1 MTWRRPLGSG
11 AVKELV
17 STFAVLVLAIS
28 GPGSTARAQED
39 PLPAEVESAANGIM
53 AEQLARDLEF
63 LSSDALLGRN
73 TPSEGFDRAAEYIAD
88 RLERAGLTPQGDDG
102 TYYQHYDL
110 REQTVDTTAAYL
122 EVDGRRFG
130 FGEDFVL
137 RSFAGPL
144 SGTLRAVYAG
154 HGWTVPKEG
163 IDPYSGLDVR
173 GKIVLAHGPLAQP
186 KGFEI
191 QRIGRIS
198 VDAHSPF
205 VEAERRGA
213 AAVLFIAPTETPE
226 QWERLRR
233 LPRRLELEPSVPSA
247 YAAIPVTSIHLSP
260 RAAEALMAGEGVGGA
275 EAIARGDS
283 ADYPASFELEKSV
296 TLYLPVATDVL
307 RHPYNVVALLEGSDE
322 ALKGEYVTI
331 ASHLDGAVGTEAVDG
346 DSIYNAADDNA
357 SGSVANLA
365 IAEQMMRAPR
375 PRRSI
380 IFIWDSGEERGLW
393 GTRRFVHRPPVP
405 LESIVAH
412 INIDMIGANR
422 APGSAD
428 SVAMEVTGPNE
439 VYLTGPGV
447 LSAEVD
453 SLLERVNR
461 DYLNLEFNR
470 ARDKPDHEAFYP
482 RTDAGPFLERGIL
495 TIGFFTG
502 LHDRYHRPADEA
514 RHLDP
519 KKIETVARTIF
530 TSAWAVANAS
540 ARPRI
545 DKPVPTIV
553 PRYR

>member
-1 MTWRRPLGSG
+1 M
-11 AVKELV
+11 
-17 STFAVLVLAIS
+17 FAVLVLAIS
-28 GPGSTARAQED
+28 APGSTARAQED

-296 TLYLPVATDVL
+296 TLHLPVATDVL

-322 ALKGEYVTI
+322 ALKVEYVTI

>member
-1 MTWRRPLGSG
+1 M
-11 AVKELV
+11 
-17 STFAVLVLAIS
+17 
-28 GPGSTARAQED
+28 
-39 PLPAEVESAANGIM
+39 
-53 AEQLARDLEF
+53 
-63 LSSDALLGRN
+63 
-73 TPSEGFDRAAEYIAD
+73 
-88 RLERAGLTPQGDDG
+88 
-102 TYYQHYDL
+102 
-110 REQTVDTTAAYL
+110 
-122 EVDGRRFG
+122 
-130 FGEDFVL
+130 
-137 RSFAGPL
+137 
-144 SGTLRAVYAG
+144 
-154 HGWTVPKEG
+154 
-163 IDPYSGLDVR
+163 
-173 GKIVLAHGPLAQP
+173 
-186 KGFEI
+186 
-191 QRIGRIS
+191 
-198 VDAHSPF
+198 
-205 VEAERRGA
+205 
-213 AAVLFIAPTETPE
+213 
-226 QWERLRR
+226 
-233 LPRRLELEPSVPSA
+233 PSA

-260 RAAEALMAGEGVGGA
+260 RAAEALMAGERVGGA

-296 TLYLPVATDVL
+296 TLHLPVATDVL

-322 ALKGEYVTI
+322 ALKGGYVTI

-357 SGSVANLA
+357 SGTVANLA

-412 INIDMIGANR
+412 VNIDMIGANR
-422 APGSAD
+422 APGSVD

-482 RTDAGPFLERGIL
+482 RTDAGPFIERGIL

-514 RHLDP
+514 RYLDP

-530 TSAWAVANAS
+530 TSVWAVANAS

-545 DKPVPTIV
+545 DKPIPTIV

>member
-1 MTWRRPLGSG
+1 MTWRYPLCSG
-11 AVKELV
+11 AARRPAP
-17 STFAVLVLAIS
+17 TFAVLVIAIS
-28 GPGSTARAQED
+28 TLGSTARAQED
-39 PLPAEVESAANGIM
+39 PLPAEVKAAANGIM

-122 EVDGRRFG
+122 EIDGRRLS
-130 FGEDFVL
+130 FGEDFAL

-144 SGTLRAVYAG
+144 SGTLPAVYVG
-154 HGWTVPKEG
+154 HGWTVPREG
-163 IDPYSGLDVR
+163 IDPYSGFDVR

-191 QRIGRIS
+191 RRIGRIS

-260 RAAEALMAGEGVGGA
+260 RATEALMAGERVGGA

-283 ADYPASFELEKSV
+283 ADYPASFELEKPV
-296 TLYLPVATDVL
+296 TVNLPVATDVL

-322 ALKGEYVTI
+322 ALNGEYITI
-331 ASHLDGAVGTEAVDG
+331 ASHLDGAVGAEAVDG

-375 PRRSI
+375 PRRSL

-393 GTRRFVHRPPVP
+393 GTRRFVHQPPVP

-412 INIDMIGANR
+412 VNIDMIGANR
-422 APGSAD
+422 APGSVD

-514 RHLDP
+514 RYLDP

-530 TSAWAVANAS
+530 TSVWALANAS

-545 DKPVPTIV
+545 DKTVPTTV

>member
-1 MTWRRPLGSG
+1 MTWRYPLGAAAAG
-11 AVKELV
+11 RLAP
-17 STFAVLVLAIS
+17 TFAALFVATSTL
-28 GPGSTARAQED
+28 GSTARAQEH
-39 PLPAEVESAANGIM
+39 PLPAEVEAAANGILS
-53 AEQLARDLEF
+53 ERLARDVEF

-73 TPSEGFDRAAEYIAD
+73 TPSEGFDQAADYIAE
-88 RLERAGLTPQGDDG
+88 RLERAGLTPLGDDG

-110 REQTVDTTAAYL
+110 REQWVDTTAAYL
-122 EVDGRRFG
+122 EIDGQRFG
-130 FGEDFVL
+130 YGEDFVL
-137 RSFAGPL
+137 RSLAGPL
-144 SGTLRAVYAG
+144 SDTLRAVYVG
-154 HGWTVPKEG
+154 HGWTVPGAG

-173 GKIVLAHGPLAQP
+173 GKVVLAHGPMAQP
-186 KGFEI
+186 KGLEI
-191 QRIGRIS
+191 RRIGRIS

-226 QWERLRR
+226 QWARLRR

-260 RAAEALMAGEGVGGA
+260 RATEALMAGERIGA
-275 EAIARGDS
+275 TEAIARGDS
-283 ADYPASFELEKSV
+283 ADYAASFELENPV
-296 TLYLPVATDVL
+296 TVHLPLAMDQL
-307 RHPYNVVALLEGSDE
+307 HRPYNVVALLEGSDPT
-322 ALKGEYVTI
+322 LKGEYVTI
-331 ASHLDGAVGTEAVDG
+331 ASHLDGAVGLDPVDG

-365 IAEQMMRAPR
+365 IAEQMMQAPR
-375 PRRSI
+375 PRRSLV
-380 IFIWDSGEERGLW
+380 FIWDSGEERGLW

-405 LESIVAH
+405 LDSIVAH
-412 INIDMIGANR
+412 VNIDMIGANR

-428 SVAMEVTGPNE
+428 SADMEVTGPNE

-453 SLLERVNR
+453 SLIERVNR
-461 DYLNLEFNR
+461 EHQGLEFNR
-470 ARDKPDHEAFYP
+470 ARDRPDHEALYP

-495 TIGFFTG
+495 TIGWHTG
-502 LHDRYHRPADEA
+502 IHDRYHLPADEA
-514 RHLDP
+514 RYIDP

-530 TSAWAVANAS
+530 TSVWALANAS

-545 DKPVPTIV
+545 DKTVPTTV